1 LRAKVAFKGLFIMTA
16 SVVLPKGRRSKVV
29 FWVAILAVAG
39 MAVFGAR
46 SLLGSTTKPAEEEA
60 RSGSGAPAPG
70 GAGGIQSVELTET
83 QLAAIKIAPVEFHSF
98 ETLKTAVGAI
108 DFNQNKTVQ
117 VFSQYPGKIVRAFFN
132 LGDTVKKGD
141 ILFTVDSPD
150 LLQAESTLL
159 ANSGVLQLQTRT
171 LARNTELLKAGGS
184 AQKDVDQAISD
195 QQTAEGN
202 FKAAKDAVRIFGKT
216 DAEIDQILAQRK
228 VDSTLYVPS
237 PIAGTVI
244 ARSAAEGFLTQPGTT
259 PAPYSVA
266 DLSTVWMI
274 ASVIETDA
282 PSYHVGQEVQVRV
295 PAYPDKVFEGH
306 VTTVGSMID
315 PNTHRQLVRSEI
327 ADPDHLLRA
336 GMFASFRIR
345 LTDPVQS
352 AAVPVDAVVRE
363 GDGAMTVWVTTDRRR
378 FTQRTV
384 TIGIQ
389 QQNGWSQVLSGL
401 QANELVVTEGAVFL
415 SNKLLL
421 GANG

>member
-1 LRAKVAFKGLFIMTA
+1 MAA
-16 SVVLPKGRRSKVV
+16 SVVFPNGKRSRIALLI
-29 FWVAILAVAG
+29 AIAVVAG
-39 MAVFGAR
+39 VVAFGAR
-46 SLLGSTTKPAEEEA
+46 SLLGSTERPATEDLQGRA
-60 RSGSGAPAPG
+60 VTPVQGSADGMR
-70 GAGGIQSVELTET
+70 SVELTGK
-83 QLAAIKIAPVEFHSF
+83 QLAAIKIAPAELRSF
-98 ETLKTAVGAI
+98 ETLKTSVGTI

-132 LGDTVKKGD
+132 LGDTVQRGD

-171 LARNTELLKAGGS
+171 LARASQLLKAGGS
-184 AQKDVDQAISD
+184 AQKDVDQATSD

-237 PIAGTVI
+237 PISGTVI
-244 ARSAAEGFLTQPGTT
+244 SRNAAEGFLTQPGIT

-266 DLSTVWMI
+266 DLSTMWMV
-274 ASVIETDA
+274 ANVIETDA

-295 PAYPDKVFEGH
+295 PAYPGSIFEGH

-315 PNTHRQLVRSEI
+315 PTTHRQLVRSEI

-336 GMFASFRIR
+336 GMFASFVIR
-345 LTDPVQS
+345 LSDPMQS
-352 AAVPVDAVVRE
+352 AAVPIDAVVRE
-363 GDGAMTVWVTTDRRR
+363 GDGTMTVWVTTDRRR
-378 FTQRTV
+378 FTQRIV

-389 QQNGWSQVLSGL
+389 QQDGFSQVLSGL
-401 QANELVVTEGAVFL
+401 RANEQVVTDGAIFL
-415 SNKLLL
+415 GNKLSL
-421 GANG
+421 GADG

>member
-1 LRAKVAFKGLFIMTA
+1 MTA
-16 SVVLPKGRRSKVV
+16 SVLLPKGRPSKIVLMV
-29 FWVAILAVAG
+29 TLCTVAG
-39 MAVFGAR
+39 AVLFGAR
-46 SLLGSTTKPAEEEA
+46 SLLGSTTSSAVEEPRNRTRSSAQGSDAEA
-60 RSGSGAPAPG
+60 M
-70 GAGGIQSVELTET
+70 QSVELTEK
-83 QLAAIKIAPVEFHSF
+83 QLGALKTAPAELRSF
-98 ETLKTAVGAI
+98 ETLKTAVGTI
-108 DFNQNKTVQ
+108 DFNQNMTVQ
-117 VFSQYPGKIVRAFFN
+117 VFSQYSGKIVHAFSN

-159 ANSGVLQLQTRT
+159 ASSGMLQLQTRT
-171 LARNTELLKAGGS
+171 LARATQLLKAGGS
-184 AQKDVDQAISD
+184 AQKDVDQATSD

-237 PIAGTVI
+237 PISGTVI
-244 ARSAAEGFLTQPGTT
+244 ARNAAEGFLTQPGSA
-259 PAPYSVA
+259 PPPYSVA
-266 DLSTVWMI
+266 DLSTMWMI
-274 ASVIETDA
+274 ANVIETDA
-282 PSYHVGQEVQVRV
+282 PSYRVGQAVQVRV

-336 GMFASFRIR
+336 GMFASFLIR

-352 AAVPVDAVVRE
+352 AAVPVDSVVRE
-363 GDGAMTVWVTTDRRR
+363 GDGTMTIWVTTDRHR
-378 FTQRTV
+378 FTKRTV

-389 QQNGWSQVLSGL
+389 QQNGWSQVLAGL
-401 QANELVVTEGAVFL
+401 QANELVVTDGAVFL

-421 GANG
+421 GVDG

>member
-1 LRAKVAFKGLFIMTA
+1 MTA
-16 SVVLPKGRRSKVV
+16 SVVLPKGRRFRIAV
-29 FWVAILAVAG
+29 WITILAVAG
-39 MAVFGAR
+39 IGVFGAQ
-46 SLLGSTTKPAEEEA
+46 SLFGSTGKPAKEDLQGRGDTPA
-60 RSGSGAPAPG
+60 SGRAPG
-70 GAGGIQSVELTET
+70 PQSVELTEK
-83 QLAAIKIAPVEFHSF
+83 QLAAITVAPVGLRKF
-98 ETLKTAVGAI
+98 ETLKTAVGTI
-108 DFNQNKTVQ
+108 DFNQNETVQ
-117 VFSQYPGKIVRAFFN
+117 VFSQYSGKIVRAFFN

-159 ANSGVLQLQTRT
+159 ANSGILQLQTRT
-171 LARNTELLKAGGS
+171 LARASQLLRAGGS
-184 AQKDVDQAISD
+184 AQKDVDQATSD

-237 PIAGTVI
+237 PIVGTVI
-244 ARSAAEGFLTQPGTT
+244 ARNAAEGFLTQPGTT

-266 DLSTVWMI
+266 DLSTMWMI
-274 ASVIETDA
+274 ANVIETDA

-315 PNTHRQLVRSEI
+315 PSTHRQLVRSEI

-336 GMFASFRIR
+336 GMFASFVIR
-345 LTDPVQS
+345 LTNPVQS
-352 AAVPVDAVVRE
+352 AAIPVDAVVRE
-363 GDGAMTVWVTTDRRR
+363 GDGTMTVWVTSDHRH

-389 QQNGWSQVLSGL
+389 RQNGFSQVLSGL
-401 QANELVVTEGAVFL
+401 QANEQVVTDGAVFL

-421 GANG
+421 DADG

>member
-1 LRAKVAFKGLFIMTA
+1 MTA
-16 SVVLPKGRRSKVV
+16 STVLPKGRRSRIT
-29 FWVAILAVAG
+29 FWVTIVVVAG
-39 MAVFGAR
+39 IAVFGVR
-46 SLLGSTTKPAEEEA
+46 SLFGSTTRPADQEMQS
-60 RSGSGAPAPG
+60 RSGSPVQHGADR
-70 GAGGIQSVELTET
+70 IQAVELTET
-83 QLAAIKIAPVEFHSF
+83 QLAAIKVAPVQLRNF
-98 ETLKTAVGAI
+98 ETLKTAVGTI

-117 VFSQYPGKIVRAFFN
+117 VFAQYPGKIVRAFFN

-171 LARNTELLKAGGS
+171 LARATQLLKAGGS
-184 AQKDVDQAISD
+184 AQKDVDQATSD

-216 DAEIDQILAQRK
+216 DAEIDQILAERK
-228 VDSTLYVPS
+228 VDSTLYVAS

-244 ARSAAEGFLTQPGTT
+244 ARNAAEGFLTQPGAA

-266 DLSTVWMI
+266 DLSTMWMV
-274 ASVIETDA
+274 ANVIETDA

-295 PAYPDKVFEGH
+295 PAYPDKIFEGH

-315 PNTHRQLVRSEI
+315 PSTHRQLVRSEV

-336 GMFASFRIR
+336 GMFASFIIR

-363 GDGAMTVWVTTDRRR
+363 GDGTMNVWVTADRRR

-389 QQNGWSQVLSGL
+389 QQNGFSQMLSGL
-401 QANELVVTEGAVFL
+401 QANEQVVTDGAVFL

-421 GANG
+421 GTDG